1 MKIKD
6 LESRVK
12 AILIKDPA
20 TRASDDLLYI
30 SVISEMGFDM
40 RSVTAREFLLTY
52 RELKLPSIESVGR
65 CRRKVQEENESL
77 KPSEK
82 VQKGREIQRERFYNY
97 ATKQGEFA
105 F

>member
-12 AILIKDPA
+12 AILIKDPT

-40 RSVTAREFLLTY
+40 RSVTARKFLLTY

-82 VQKGREIQRERFYNY
+82 VQKGREVQRERFYNY
-97 ATKQGEFA
+97 AIKQGEFV

>member
-12 AILIKDPA
+12 AILIKDTA
-20 TRASDDLLYI
+20 SRASDDWLYYC
-30 SVISEMGFDM
+30 VISEMGFDM
-40 RSVTAREFLLTY
+40 NAVTAKDFLLTY
-52 RELKLPSIESVGR
+52 RNRKLPSIESVGR
-65 CRRKVQEENESL
+65 CRRKLQEENESL

-82 VQKGREIQRERFYNY
+82 VQKGREVQRERFYNY
-97 ATKQGEFA
+97 ATKQGEFC